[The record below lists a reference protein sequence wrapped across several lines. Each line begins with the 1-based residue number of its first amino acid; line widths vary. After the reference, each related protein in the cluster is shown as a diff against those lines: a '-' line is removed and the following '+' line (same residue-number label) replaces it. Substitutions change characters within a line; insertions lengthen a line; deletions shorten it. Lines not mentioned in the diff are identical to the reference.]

1 MELEQLYDRLK
12 EEKVSCEYFYQT
24 YQDGTEPVHGY
35 LTNLKSDEVAKRCF
49 EAMMK
54 FLKNK

>member
-1 MELEQLYDRLK
+1 MEQLYDRLK
-12 EEKVSCEYFYQT
+12 EEKVSCKYFYQT
-24 YQDGTEPVHGY
+24 YQDGMEPVHGY

-54 FLKNK
+54 FLKNE